1 MKVVELSEEDVK
13 HIGEARLV
21 LEIIIS
27 KLVMFYGADADFVQL
42 HKIAEECK
50 EGIQAQELYERVSS
64 DCKFHLD
71 LAKLSNNEILVSFMQ
86 KILMY
91 CGIVQADEYREREKA
106 ERQSEIHDRIV
117 DALLERDKKGVN
129 QILVSGLMDFYHLDR
144 ELIAMIFSQKE

>member
-1 MKVVELSEEDVK
+1 MCSC
-13 HIGEARLV
+13 I
-21 LEIIIS
+21 
-27 KLVMFYGADADFVQL
+27 KLP
-42 HKIAEECK
+42 EECK